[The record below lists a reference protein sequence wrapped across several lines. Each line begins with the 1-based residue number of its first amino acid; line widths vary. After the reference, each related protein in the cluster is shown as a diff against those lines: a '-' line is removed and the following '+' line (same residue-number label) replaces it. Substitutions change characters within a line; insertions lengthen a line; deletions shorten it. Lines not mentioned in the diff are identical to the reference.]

1 MSEPIE
7 DGPVRA
13 VTSNK
18 QPSDIA
24 AKADGVWT
32 VRAEPDLLKTFVP
45 FSSGPDP
52 NAVTA
57 PFAIAPKAPGQNG
70 SGDSALS

>member
-1 MSEPIE
+1 MSGPIE

-32 VRAEPDLLKTFVP
+32 VRAELYPENVVPSLQDPTRMLSLRALRSPKTQATFR
-45 FSSGPDP
+45 
-52 NAVTA
+52 
-57 PFAIAPKAPGQNG
+57 GQRCR
-70 SGDSALS
+70 